1 MIDLIL
7 KFKSYIP
14 SRRIPIPKHAQRNKC
29 KCKQSTVEQR
39 EKQFHR
45 KLDISGCKI
54 SVKENLKLNK

>member
-1 MIDLIL
+1 MIDLIP

-29 KCKQSTVEQR
+29 KCKQSTVEKR

-45 KLDISGCKI
+45 KLDISG
-54 SVKENLKLNK
+54 